1 MSLNQAEVIVAG
13 HICLDIIPTIPNRN
27 VSTDALLVPGK
38 LVDIGEAIISTGGA
52 VSNTGIALHRL
63 GSPVKLM
70 GKIGN
75 DLFGKA
81 IIDVLES
88 HSPLLAEGMIVAEGE
103 ASSYSIVISPP
114 GVDRIFL
121 HCTGTNDTY
130 SAKDISFEQ
139 LDSAKLFHFG
149 YPPLM
154 RCMYENEGEGL
165 VDLLRQAKE
174 RGVTVSLDMAKPDP
188 ESPAGQVHWRTILN
202 KALPHVDIFLPS
214 FEEILYM
221 LYPEVYT
228 SFIERAGSNDI
239 LHLVDGSIL
248 SMISDDLL
256 AMGAAVVG
264 LKLGEHGLYVRTSPN
279 ANAIAGM
286 GRCAPEE
293 ANIQAWCNQELL
305 ANCYQVKVA
314 GTTGAGDC
322 TIAGFLAAMLR
333 GVTIE
338 EALRFAVGVGA
349 CNVEKSDATSGV
361 PTWDEVQARINE
373 GWDHR
378 SLTLS
383 LPSWRAIGAGLWAES
398 GREEGNRD
406 E

>member
-1 MSLNQAEVIVAG
+1 LSLNGAEVIVAG
-13 HICLDIIPTIPNRN
+13 HICLDIIPNIPDRQ
-27 VSTDALLVPGK
+27 SGMDALLVPGK
-38 LVDIGEAIISTGGA
+38 LVDIGQAIISTGGA

-63 GSPVKLM
+63 GNRVKLM
-70 GKIGN
+70 GKVGN

-81 IIDVLES
+81 IIEVLAS

-130 SAKDISFEQ
+130 SAKDITFDQ
-139 LDSAKLFHFG
+139 LDNAKLFHFG

-165 VDLLRQAKE
+165 VELLRQVKE

-188 ESPAGQVHWRTILN
+188 ESPAGQADWRGILGA
-202 KALPHVDIFLPS
+202 ALPHTDVFLPS

-221 LYPEVYT
+221 LYPDVYA
-228 SFIERAGSNDI
+228 SFVEKAGSNDL
-239 LHLVDGSIL
+239 LHLVDGPIL
-248 SMISDDLL
+248 TKISDDLL
-256 AMGAAVVG
+256 AMGAAIVG
-264 LKLGEHGLYVRTSPN
+264 LKLGEHGLYVRTSSSE
-279 ANAIAGM
+279 ARLSAM
-286 GRCAPEE
+286 GRCTPPQASLE
-293 ANIQAWCNQELL
+293 AWTNRELL
-305 ANCYQVKVA
+305 STCYKVKVA

-333 GVTIE
+333 GASLE
-338 EALRFAVGVGA
+338 EALQSAVGVGA
-349 CNVEKSDATSGV
+349 FNVEKSDATSGV
-361 PTWDEVQARINE
+361 PTWEEVQARIKQ

-378 SLTLS
+378 ELALS
-383 LPSWRAIGAGLWAES
+383 LSNWQAIEAGLWVES
-398 GREEGNRD
+398 TREGRDKR
-406 E
+406 